1 MTRPSFLQGAALA
14 LAVSIGGS
22 VLYSGLDSLL
32 GPGLAVRL
40 LIATLGL
47 AYLLYVLV
55 RSQTRVG
62 RLVSLAAWLLLAAV
76 AWLLA
81 LPLSL
86 YLLVHVGAIWLLRA
100 LYFYPSPLPAL
111 ADLGLQGLALAA
123 ALWAMTNTASPL
135 LGIWCFFLVE
145 ALFVPQAAGK
155 APLDRDR
162 EDRFQH
168 AYASADAALRRLS
181 SNHR

>member
-1 MTRPSFLQGAALA
+1 MTRPSFLEGAVLA
-14 LAVSIGGS
+14 LAASIGGS
-22 VLYSGLDSLL
+22 ILYSGLDYLL
-32 GPGLAVRL
+32 GAGLAVRL
-40 LIATLGL
+40 LVAALGL

-55 RSQTRVG
+55 RSEARVG
-62 RLVSLAAWLLLAAV
+62 RLVSLAAWLLLAVA
-76 AWLLA
+76 AWLLS

-86 YLLVHVGAIWLLRA
+86 YLLAHVGAVWLSRA

-123 ALWAMTNTASPL
+123 ALWALSHTASPL
-135 LGIWCFFLVE
+135 LGIWCFFLVQ
-145 ALFVPQAAGK
+145 ALFIPLGAGK
-155 APLDRDR
+155 APQERDR

-168 AYASADAALRRLS
+168 AYASAEAALRKLS

>member
-1 MTRPSFLQGAALA
+1 MTRPSFLEGAALA
-14 LAVSIGGS
+14 LAASIGGS
-22 VLYSGLDSLL
+22 ILYSGLDYLL

-40 LIATLGL
+40 LIAALGL

-55 RSQTRVG
+55 RSDTRVG
-62 RLVSLAAWLLLAAV
+62 RLVSLAAWLLLAGA
-76 AWLLA
+76 AWLLS

-86 YLLVHVGAIWLLRA
+86 YLLAHVGAVWLLRA
-100 LYFYPSPLPAL
+100 LYFYSSPLPVL

-123 ALWAMTNTASPL
+123 ALWALSHTASPL
-135 LGIWCFFLVE
+135 LGIWCFFLVQ
-145 ALFVPQAAGK
+145 ALFVPLGAGK
-155 APLDRDR
+155 ATQQRAR

-168 AYASADAALRRLS
+168 AYASAEAALRKLS

>member
-1 MTRPSFLQGAALA
+1 MTRPSFLEGAVLA
-14 LAVSIGGS
+14 LAASIGGS
-22 VLYSGLDSLL
+22 ILYSGLDYLL

-40 LIATLGL
+40 LIAALGL
-47 AYLLYVLV
+47 AYLLYVLM
-55 RSQTRVG
+55 RSEARVG
-62 RLVSLAAWLLLAAV
+62 RLVSLAAWLLLAVA
-76 AWLLA
+76 AWLLT

-86 YLLVHVGAIWLLRA
+86 YLLAHVGAVWLLRA

-123 ALWAMTNTASPL
+123 ALWALSHTASPL
-135 LGIWCFFLVE
+135 LGIWCFFLVQ
-145 ALFVPQAAGK
+145 ALFIPLGAGK
-155 APLDRDR
+155 APLERDR

-168 AYASADAALRRLS
+168 AYASAEAALRKLS